1 TCALSICLLS
11 DLIKRVYLHWT
22 KCGFVRGDVM
32 LELFNPAVL
41 DVNLV
46 YVALLAG
53 LWLAVTAAY
62 IPGTGLA
69 EGIAALLL
77 IGTFSVLTA
86 MPTNWVAVVIL
97 VIGVAT
103 FLILPFFGE
112 RYGRFAEVGLIG
124 QAIGGYLLF
133 ETEPVSIVLIGITL
147 VLAVLYNRFVLIPI
161 MRTQRSHNEYD
172 ESNEVLGLR
181 GRVVKALDPVGT
193 VYVNK
198 ELWRARSDEVLMP
211 DSSVVVVAQDGLE
224 LIVEK
229 AKNEDAPVYPPHH
242 RNGSSA

>member
-1 TCALSICLLS
+1 
-11 DLIKRVYLHWT
+11 
-22 KCGFVRGDVM
+22 M
-32 LELFNPAVL
+32 LELFDPAIL

-46 YVALLAG
+46 YIALLAG
-53 LWLAVTAAY
+53 LWLGVTATY

-69 EGIAALLL
+69 EGIAVILL
-77 IGTFSVLTA
+77 IGTFFVLATL
-86 MPTNWVAVVIL
+86 PTNWVAVIIM

-112 RYGRFAEVGLIG
+112 RYGRFAEIGLFG
-124 QAIGGYLLF
+124 QAIGGYFLF
-133 ETEPVSIVLIGITL
+133 ETAQVSVVLIAITV

-172 ESNEVLGLR
+172 ESNEVMGLR

-193 VYVNK
+193 IYVNK
-198 ELWRARSDEVLMP
+198 ELWRARSSEVLPP
-211 DSSVVVVAQDGLE
+211 DTPVMVIAQDGLE

-229 AKNEDAPVYPPHH
+229 AKNEDAPSYEH
-242 RNGSSA
+242 RGNGVSV

>member
-1 TCALSICLLS
+1 MME
-11 DLIKRVYLHWT
+11 
-22 KCGFVRGDVM
+22 F
-32 LELFNPAVL
+32 FNPALL

-46 YVALLAG
+46 YIALLAG
-53 LWLAVTAAY
+53 LWLGVTAAY

-69 EGIAALLL
+69 EGISALLL
-77 IGTFSVLTA
+77 IGAFFVLA
-86 MPTNWVAVVIL
+86 SLPTNWVAVAIL

-112 RYGRFAEVGLIG
+112 RYGRFAEIGLVG
-124 QAIGGYLLF
+124 QAIGSYFLF
-133 ETEPVSIVLIGITL
+133 EGQPVSIVLIAIT
-147 VLAVLYNRFVLIPI
+147 VILAVLYNRFVLIPI

-172 ESNEVLGLR
+172 ESNEVVGLR

-198 ELWRARSDEVLMP
+198 ELWRARSDEVLLP
-211 DSSVVVVAQDGLE
+211 ESTVIIVAQDGLE

-229 AKNEDAPVYPPHH
+229 AKNEDAPVYPHH
-242 RNGSSA
+242 HGNGASA

>member
-1 TCALSICLLS
+1 
-11 DLIKRVYLHWT
+11 
-22 KCGFVRGDVM
+22 M
-32 LELFNPAVL
+32 LELFSPAVI

-46 YVALLAG
+46 YIALLAG
-53 LWLAVTAAY
+53 LWLGVTAAY

-77 IGTFSVLTA
+77 IGSFFVLA
-86 MPTNWVAVVIL
+86 ALPTNWVAVVIL
-97 VIGVAT
+97 VVGVAT

-112 RYGRFAEVGLIG
+112 RYGGFAEVGLVG

-133 ETEPVSIVLIGITL
+133 ENPPVSIVLIAITL

-172 ESNEVLGLR
+172 ESNEVIGLR

-198 ELWRARSDEVLMP
+198 ELWRARSDEVLLP
-211 DSSVVVVAQDGLE
+211 DSPVLVVAQDGLE
-224 LIVEK
+224 LVVEK
-229 AKNEDAPVYPPHH
+229 AKNEDAPVYPQHH
-242 RNGSSA
+242 SNGASV